1 DEGCSTFLDQRTP
14 CWTPQPG
21 EVLSWMAAV
30 MTSPKMNRP
39 FYDEDLAQYEPIFSA
54 SFPQKSS

>member
-14 CWTPQPG
+14 CWTPRPG
-21 EVLSWMAAV
+21 EVPSWMAAV

-39 FYDEDLAQYEPIFSA
+39 FYDDA
-54 SFPQKSS
+54 SFPQDVF